1 MIPNPIRKVLSSM
14 RTNGVQALLMGGQA
28 CVFYGAAEF
37 SRDTDFAILAEPL
50 NLARLRFALDE
61 LQAKQIAVPPFEAD
75 FLRRGH
81 AIHFR
86 CAHPEAAGWHINVRA
101 VMRGVDAFPLLW
113 ERRTTIES
121 EGEEYDLLA
130 LPDLVRAKKT
140 QRDKDWPMIRRLVE
154 AHYFEFGDDAS
165 AEQITFWLKE
175 LRTPLL
181 LREVATLHPERVQQL
196 QSERRVLDRLLQD
209 AADDVIE
216 NALHTEEQ
224 QERMADRAYWQ
235 PLKNELE
242 SLRRNVARQNKGAS
256 E

>member
-1 MIPNPIRKVLSSM
+1 M
-14 RTNGVQALLMGGQA
+14 QALLMGGQA

-81 AIHFR
+81 AVHFR
-86 CAHPEAAGWHINVRA
+86 CAHPEAAGLRVDVMS

-181 LREVATLHPERVQQL
+181 LREVAALHQRDVERL
-196 QSERRVLDRLLQD
+196 QGERRVLDALLHN
-209 AADDVIE
+209 ADSSE
-216 NALHTEEQ
+216 LEAALHTEEQ

-235 PLKNELE
+235 PLKSELE
-242 SLRRNVARQNKGAS
+242 SLRRAVARQNKSGG